1 MRPAIVIDG
10 GHLEYT
16 LLFKEGPYF
25 FIVHADLVPAV
36 HLFHPLLEFHF
47 RYTLVSPKACKL
59 TIARTSSRDSQIA
72 GAIRSYTLRRSR
84 NSSFW
89 TCLCVLRALTR
100 TQNTQTCI
108 TTYGRRRRPTCTEL
122 MLLQFK
128 KPWNICENAGL
139 FPQ

>member
-36 HLFHPLLEFHF
+36 HVFTLLLEFHF
-47 RYTLVSPKACKL
+47 CYHLVSPKACKF

-72 GAIRSYTLRRSR
+72 GAIRSYTLRRSP

-89 TCLCVLRALTR
+89 TCLWVLRPLEH
-100 TQNTQTCI
+100 TQNTQACI
-108 TTYGRRRRPTCTEL
+108 P
-122 MLLQFK
+122 
-128 KPWNICENAGL
+128 A
-139 FPQ
+139 